1 MNILDLEKVIIIL
14 KKYDLLGNIDN
25 FNKWFFRLN
34 EKRINNLLSI
44 YNMNLNKVLKHKGI
58 LVNLDFLNSPYYIE
72 DIKIMEESKNDDIL
86 GCLIDVALEKDSYIN
101 EYHTEDMNMI
111 LNAKDSYTAY
121 YLSLVACN
129 YLSIY
134 NDYHKEDMKKISNSN
149 NYDAK
154 YLSIIATDYKSLIS
168 GKHKEDM
175 DNLNIGK
182 LPSKEDVSNDKK
194 ISNIYEKA
202 LKYVDGNTDKKI
214 PKYILRS

>member
-1 MNILDLEKVIIIL
+1 MNILDLEKVVIIL
-14 KKYDLLGNIDN
+14 KKYDLLDNIDN

-182 LPSKEDVSNDKK
+182 SPSKEEVSNDKK
-194 ISNIYEKA
+194 VSNIYEKA

-214 PKYILRS
+214 PRYILRS

>member
-14 KKYDLLGNIDN
+14 KKYDLLDNIDN

-182 LPSKEDVSNDKK
+182 SPSKEEVSNDKK
-194 ISNIYEKA
+194 VSNIYEKA

-214 PKYILRS
+214 PRYILRS

>member
-14 KKYDLLGNIDN
+14 KKYDLLDNIDN

-34 EKRINNLLSI
+34 EKRMNNLLSI

-58 LVNLDFLNSPYYIE
+58 LVDLDFLNSPYYIE

-86 GCLIDVALEKDSYIN
+86 GCLIDVALEKDSYTN
-101 EYHTEDMNMI
+101 EYHMEDMNMI

-134 NDYHKEDMKKISNSN
+134 NDYHKEDMEKISNAN

-154 YLSIIATDYKSLIS
+154 YLSVIATDYKSLIS

-175 DNLNIGK
+175 DNLNVGE
-182 LPSKEDVSNDKK
+182 LPNKEEVSNDKK

>member
-14 KKYDLLGNIDN
+14 KKYDLLDNIDN

-34 EKRINNLLSI
+34 EKRMNNLLSI

-134 NDYHKEDMKKISNSN
+134 NDYHKEDMEKISNSN

-182 LPSKEDVSNDKK
+182 SPSKEEVSNDKK
-194 ISNIYEKA
+194 VSNIYEKA

>member
-14 KKYDLLGNIDN
+14 KKYDLLDNIDN

-34 EKRINNLLSI
+34 EKRMNNLLSI

-86 GCLIDVALEKDSYIN
+86 GFLIDVALEKDSYTN
-101 EYHTEDMNMI
+101 EYHMEDMNMI

-134 NDYHKEDMKKISNSN
+134 NDYHKEDMEKISNAN

-168 GKHKEDM
+168 DKHKEDM

-182 LPSKEDVSNDKK
+182 LPSKEEVSNDKK

>member
-14 KKYDLLGNIDN
+14 KKYDLLDNIDN

-34 EKRINNLLSI
+34 EKRMNNLLSI

-58 LVNLDFLNSPYYIE
+58 LVNLDFLNSPYYID

-86 GCLIDVALEKDSYIN
+86 GCLIDVALEKDSYTN

-182 LPSKEDVSNDKK
+182 LPSKEEVSNDKK

>member
-14 KKYDLLGNIDN
+14 KKYDLLDNIDN
-25 FNKWFFRLN
+25 FNKCFFRLN

-101 EYHTEDMNMI
+101 EYHTEDM
-111 LNAKDSYTAY
+111 
-121 YLSLVACN
+121 
-129 YLSIY
+129 
-134 NDYHKEDMKKISNSN
+134 KKISNSN

-182 LPSKEDVSNDKK
+182 LPSKEEVSNDKK
-194 ISNIYEKA
+194 VSNIH
-202 LKYVDGNTDKKI
+202 
-214 PKYILRS
+214 

>member
-134 NDYHKEDMKKISNSN
+134 NDYHKEDMEKISNSN

-182 LPSKEDVSNDKK
+182 SPSKEEVSNDKK
-194 ISNIYEKA
+194 VSNIYEKA

-214 PKYILRS
+214 PRYILRS

>member
-14 KKYDLLGNIDN
+14 KKYDLLDNIDN

-134 NDYHKEDMKKISNSN
+134 NDYHKEDMEKISNSN

-182 LPSKEDVSNDKK
+182 SPSKEEVSNDKK
-194 ISNIYEKA
+194 VSNIYEKA

-214 PKYILRS
+214 PRYILRS

>member
-14 KKYDLLGNIDN
+14 KKYDLLDNIDN

-72 DIKIMEESKNDDIL
+72 DIKIMEESKSDVIL

-134 NDYHKEDMKKISNSN
+134 NDYHKEDMEKISNSN

>member
-14 KKYDLLGNIDN
+14 KKYDLLDNIDN

-34 EKRINNLLSI
+34 EKRMNNLLSI

-58 LVNLDFLNSPYYIE
+58 LVDLDFLNSPYYIE

-86 GCLIDVALEKDSYIN
+86 GYLIDVALEKDSYTN
-101 EYHTEDMNMI
+101 EYHMEDMNMI

-134 NDYHKEDMKKISNSN
+134 NDYHKEDMEKISNAN
-149 NYDAK
+149 NYDVK

-175 DNLNIGK
+175 DNLNIGE
-182 LPSKEDVSNDKK
+182 LPSKEEVSNDKK

>member
-14 KKYDLLGNIDN
+14 KKYDLLDNIDN

-134 NDYHKEDMKKISNSN
+134 NDYHKEDMEKISNSN

-182 LPSKEDVSNDKK
+182 LPSKEEVSNDKK
-194 ISNIYEKA
+194 ISNIYEKV

-214 PKYILRS
+214 PRYILRS

>member
-1 MNILDLEKVIIIL
+1 MNILYLEKVIIIL
-14 KKYDLLGNIDN
+14 KKYDLLDNIDN

-34 EKRINNLLSI
+34 EKRFNNLLSI

-134 NDYHKEDMKKISNSN
+134 NDYHKEDMEKISNAN

-175 DNLNIGK
+175 DNLNIDK
-182 LPSKEDVSNDKK
+182 LPSKEEVSNDKK

>member
-14 KKYDLLGNIDN
+14 KKYDLLDNIDN

-86 GCLIDVALEKDSYIN
+86 GCLIGVALEKDSYIN

-134 NDYHKEDMKKISNSN
+134 NDYHKEDMEKISNSN

-182 LPSKEDVSNDKK
+182 LPSKEEVSNDKK

>member
-14 KKYDLLGNIDN
+14 KKYDLLDNIDN

-134 NDYHKEDMKKISNSN
+134 NNYHKEDMKKISNSN

-182 LPSKEDVSNDKK
+182 SPSKEEVSNDKK
-194 ISNIYEKA
+194 VSNIYEKA

-214 PKYILRS
+214 PRYILRS